1 MKHYIKDNKF
11 FRNPLVVGDKQIVN
25 PTHEQLIADGWQVY
39 EPPTPSEADMRLAEI
54 AELKVQLASTDYMVL
69 KDWEA
74 EKLGLPLPYTPE
86 EIHAVKQPLRD
97 RINQLES
104 EVSDE

>member
-1 MKHYIKDNKF
+1 MIEVKF
-11 FRNPLVVGDKQIVN
+11 YDKNGNYKVV
-25 PTHEQLIADGWQVY
+25 EIADAQ
-39 EPPTPSEADMRLAEI
+39 PTAEELREQKLAEI
-54 AELKVQLASTDYMVL
+54 ADLKVQLASTDYMVL

-86 EIHAVKQPLRD
+86 KIHAVKQPLRD

>member
-1 MKHYIKDNKF
+1 MRAY
-11 FRNPLVVGDKQIVN
+11 VN
-25 PTHEQLIADGWQVY
+25 GQYVEVADRV
-39 EPPTPSEADMRLAEI
+39 PTPEEIREQKLAEI
-54 AELKVQLASTDYMVL
+54 ESLKAQLAESDFMVI

-74 EKLGLPLPYTPE
+74 EKLGLPLPYSPE

-104 EVSDE
+104 EVNHEG

>member
-1 MKHYIKDNKF
+1 MKEYIYKLNGNVSVEEIPDHT
-11 FRNPLVVGDKQIVN
+11 
-25 PTHEQLIADGWQVY
+25 PTAEELKSQKV
-39 EPPTPSEADMRLAEI
+39 AEI
-54 AELKVQLASTDYMVL
+54 ADLKAQLAESDYMIL

-97 RINQLES
+97 RINELES
-104 EVSDE
+104 EVSHEG